1 MAGRGSGVPQAV
13 RGHMASLWR
22 VALPGLPC
30 GHRFRHPQCQG
41 TRVQVPLPSLLLLQL
56 SVSPSVRS

>member
-13 RGHMASLWR
+13 GGHMASPWR

-30 GHRFRHPQCQG
+30 GHLFRDPQCQG
-41 TRVQVPLPSLLLLQL
+41 TRAQVPLPSLLLLQL
-56 SVSPSVRS
+56 FVSPSVHS

>member
-13 RGHMASLWR
+13 GGHMVSLWH

-30 GHRFRHPQCQG
+30 GHRFRDPQCQG
-41 TRVQVPLPSLLLLQL
+41 TRVQVTLPSLLLLQL
-56 SVSPSVRS
+56 FVSPSVHS